1 VDLNDPRLVASEYV
15 DERRLAVRR
24 RVWNDFLEGPSSDDE
39 TLAAV
44 VEAAPSRVLE
54 VGAGWGELSARIA
67 EATGADVTA
76 FDLSPRMV
84 ALARERGVRAFV
96 GDVQTLPFPDRSFD
110 VVVANA
116 MLYHVPDLQRGI
128 REAARVLTDAGRLV
142 ATTFGEHHTAEIW
155 QMVGGPQAEL
165 AFAAENGA
173 AILERSFER
182 VERRERVAVLTFPN
196 ADEVRT
202 YIASTITRSRF
213 AERVPDVDGPIVTH
227 AHFAVFVA
235 ERPRRRLT

>member
-1 VDLNDPRLVASEYV
+1 VGLNDPRLVASEYE

-24 RVWNDFLEGPSSDDE
+24 RVWNDFLEGPSSEDE

-44 VEAAPSRVLE
+44 VEATPSTVLE

-67 EATGADVTA
+67 AATGADVTA
-76 FDLSPRMV
+76 LDLSPRMA
-84 ALARERGVRAFV
+84 ALARQRGVRAFV
-96 GDVQTLPFPDRSFD
+96 GDLQALPFADRTFD

-116 MLYHVPDLQRGI
+116 MLYHVPDLERGL
-128 REAARVLTDAGRLV
+128 REAARVLTDGGRLV

-155 QMVGGPQAEL
+155 RMVGGPQAEL
-165 AFAAENGA
+165 AFSAENGV
-173 AILERSFER
+173 AILERWFER
-182 VERRERVAVLTFPN
+182 VERREGGGVLTFPN

-213 AERVPDVDGPIVTH
+213 AERVPDVEGPIVTR

-235 ERPRRRLT
+235 ERPRRDAA

>member
-1 VDLNDPRLVASEYV
+1 MDLNDPRLVASEYG

-44 VEAAPSRVLE
+44 VEVSPSRVLE
-54 VGAGWGELSARIA
+54 AGAGWGELSARIA
-67 EATGADVTA
+67 EATDAGVTA
-76 FDLSPRMV
+76 FDLSPRMA
-84 ALARERGVRAFV
+84 ALARERGVRALV
-96 GDVQTLPFPDRSFD
+96 ADLQALPFRDRTFD

-116 MLYHVPDLQRGI
+116 MLYHVPDLDRGV
-128 REAARVLTDAGRLV
+128 REAARVLTDEGRFV
-142 ATTFGEHHTAEIW
+142 ATTFGEGHTAEIW
-155 QMVGGPQAEL
+155 EMVGGPQAEL
-165 AFAAENGA
+165 AFSVESGA
-173 AILERSFER
+173 AILDRSFER
-182 VERRERVAVLTFPN
+182 VERREGERALTFPN

-213 AERVPDVDGPIVTH
+213 ADRVPDVEGPIVTR

-235 ERPRRRLT
+235 EGPRRDAA